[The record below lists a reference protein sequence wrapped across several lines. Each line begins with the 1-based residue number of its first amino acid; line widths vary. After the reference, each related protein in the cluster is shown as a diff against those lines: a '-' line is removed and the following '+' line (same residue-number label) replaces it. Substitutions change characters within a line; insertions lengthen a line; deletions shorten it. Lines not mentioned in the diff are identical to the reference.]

1 MKRFLI
7 LLGLLHAGLVLKS
20 QETISALEYFID
32 DDPGYG
38 AATSVSITS
47 GTSITESLQI
57 NTSSLSVGFHTLFI
71 RVQNSAGDWGIPE
84 SRLVYVDPS
93 GTGIVNIQSLEYFID
108 DDPGYGNGTAFSA
121 FSAAQV
127 VSQMESIA
135 TSTLSVGFHTLYV
148 RAQAEGGS
156 WGIPEPRLIY
166 VDPSGTGIVNIDQLE
181 YFIDDDPGYGSGTG
195 FTAFS
200 AAQVISEMETIST
213 SSLSTG
219 FHTLFIRA
227 RAEGGS
233 WGIPESRLIYV
244 DPSGT
249 GTVNI
254 DQLEY
259 FIDDDPGYGNGT
271 GFTAFSAA
279 QVISEMETIST
290 STLSTGFHTLFIR
303 ARAEG
308 GSWGI
313 PESRLIYVDPSGI
326 GMVKI
331 ESLEYFFDDDPGY
344 GNGTAF
350 TAFTAEEVVSQMESL
365 PTSTLSLGFHR
376 LFIRAKA
383 EGGSWGI
390 PESRLVYVDQS
401 GPGPAIVDKLEYFIG
416 DDPGYGNGTDIPVTS
431 GISIDE
437 MFTVLSTSLVIG
449 ENQITIR
456 ARDENGRWGIGET
469 RTFNNYAPSRELDSV
484 SLIAIYDQTA
494 GASWTNNSNWLST
507 AIDNW
512 FGVTVSG
519 DRVTELDL
527 NNNNLVGVLPEAF
540 GFLEEAISYDLSSN
554 QLSDSVPSSIDLL
567 INLGQLTLDDNNLSD
582 FPNVTLASLNTLN
595 LDSNAFEFGVLEP
608 YASVSSF
615 TYDNQANLST
625 DFDTLVNVGDT
636 FDHTFDVSGSNN
648 VYQWTLNGSAI
659 SGATANR
666 LNLSINPV
674 DTGAYILEVTNTE
687 LPDLTLRS
695 GVLNYRIPILQ
706 ADSMLLVGLYDQTD
720 GANWTNNTGWLSDN
734 LSNWTGVTLVD
745 DRVSEINLASNAL
758 QGEAPNDLF
767 YLEELTQM
775 NLSGNSLT
783 AIPDLSGIAGLS
795 SFDVS
800 SNQLEFDDLEPNAS
814 ISGLVYTPQ
823 AELTSDRDTL
833 HKVGEALAFD
843 IVTGGTNTYQWNK
856 DNVAIAGE
864 TNASLTFS
872 AANFEDE
879 GLYRLDVTNASLPD
893 LTLTT
898 GNITLSI
905 DAIERDSTALVA
917 FYNALG
923 GASWANNSNW
933 LTGNLGTWNGV
944 TLDGNKV
951 TLIEL
956 PSNNLLGDVPDELS
970 EVDQLQVIDLSG
982 NGLTGLPDLSSL
994 SLATSID
1001 VSSNQL
1007 EFDDLESN
1015 SSLESLMTY
1024 SPQAEL
1030 TSDIDTLIDITADYT
1045 MQSPAGGAGNIYQW
1059 FLDAV
1064 AITGATADEFTVSD
1078 IGFSNEG
1085 TYELQVTNTSFP
1097 DLTLTSGTFQ
1107 VNVST
1112 ISRDSTA
1119 LVALYND
1126 LDGSNWPNQ
1135 SNWLSGNLNS
1145 WEGIVVSDHTVVGID
1160 LSNNGLSGTVPADLA
1175 NIDQLDSL
1183 NLSGNQINGL
1193 PLLTGLTQA
1202 TKINVSNNA
1211 LEFDDLEPNGSLESI
1226 MTYSPQ
1232 AVLSSASDTLIALG
1246 ANLSLELNTAGANN
1260 SYQWLR
1266 DNTSISG
1273 ETNDVIA
1280 LSPIDFEDAGQYVLQ
1295 VNNSSFPDLTLASGL
1310 FQVKVSS
1317 ISRDST
1323 ALVNLY
1329 NALNGT
1335 NWPKQEN
1342 WLSGTLDTWQG
1353 VVIGEDKVV
1362 GLNLSD
1368 NDLSGVVP
1376 ADLLDIDQLDSLDL
1390 SGNDLTGLPVLTSL
1404 SLATKI
1410 NLSENRL
1417 DFGDLEGNES
1427 IETLLTYAP
1436 QANLTEDSELLVEI
1450 GEQAVFTVTEES
1462 SGASYQWHKDD
1473 IDLDGQNG
1481 LTLTI
1486 DDAQVEAEGI
1496 YTLGASHPDFPDL
1509 MLSSGKFQLKVSSL
1523 QRDRIALLNIY
1534 DATGGTNW
1542 TSDAKL
1548 WPDQEIS
1555 TWIGIRIEN
1564 NRVVEIDLDNEG
1576 MVGELPSDIND
1587 IRNLEL
1593 VNLSNNK
1600 LTGIPTI
1607 QGLDQLTSFNVSEN
1621 FLDFGDLEPNTAVT
1635 GISYTPQQLFG
1646 STESILSPKGTD
1658 VVLDRSVEGSA
1669 NVYAWTVNGP
1679 VASGV
1684 IEDATNG
1691 TLTVT
1696 NIDYSNMGTY
1706 QVAVTNE
1713 NVADL
1718 TLQSQ
1723 PFDVL
1728 ATVDISLLP
1737 LYRDIDDELTILD
1750 EGDAQLHRVTGL
1762 GGFDSLSMVALAG
1775 DAVLFDEVVLDNY
1788 LISINTDTLLIRQ
1801 KDTRTDSVR
1810 VLPSYYRSTFL
1821 WEEADTIF
1829 LRDGLEDTLFLQ
1841 QRPRVALDGDGE
1853 VGLLVE
1859 SDFLENGGKEAER
1872 IEARRKVKRAGC
1884 SLRRRRRASGG
1895 RPENEDEF
1903 ELVAYKETD
1912 DNGRVTFENLPP
1924 DTYRL
1929 NIEYPGIPMDPNTFI
1944 EFEVGANGMEDNVL
1958 ELEATITEEGIAV
1971 ELVEE
1976 LGFLRNYFKNLS
1988 IYPNPVANEL
1998 NISYEK
2004 LMSKHVSVQLLNL
2017 HGQLILERK
2026 VQKGLEQQMQLD
2038 MSNFDTGIYLL
2049 RFIDRSYK
2057 IPSIVTYRVMKQ

>member
-20 QETISALEYFID
+20 QETISALEHFID

-47 GTSITESLQI
+47 GTSISESLQI
-57 NTSSLSVGFHTLFI
+57 NTSSLSIGFHTLFI
-71 RVQNSAGDWGIPE
+71 RVQNSAGAWGIPE

-108 DDPGYGNGTAFSA
+108 DDPGYGSGTAFTA
-121 FSAAQV
+121 FTAAQAI
-127 VSQMESIA
+127 SQMESVA
-135 TSTLSVGFHTLYV
+135 TSSLSVGFHTLYV

-166 VDPSGTGIVNIDQLE
+166 VDPSGTGIVNIQSLE
-181 YFIDDDPGYGSGTG
+181 YFIDDDPGYGSGTA
-195 FTAFS
+195 FTAFT
-200 AAQVISEMETIST
+200 AAQAISQVESVAT
-213 SSLSTG
+213 SSLSEGFHTLYVRAQAEGGSWGIPEPRLIYVDPSGTGIVNIQSLEYFIDDDPGYGNGTAFTAFTAAQAISQMESVNTSALSVG
-219 FHTLFIRA
+219 FHTLFVRA
-227 RAEGGS
+227 QAEGGS

-279 QVISEMETIST
+279 QVISEMETVST
-290 STLSTGFHTLFIR
+290 SSLSTGFHTLFLR

-326 GMVKI
+326 GMVNI

-416 DDPGYGNGTDIPVTS
+416 DDPGFGNGTDIPVTS

-437 MFTVLSTSLVIG
+437 MFTVLSSSLVVG
-449 ENQITIR
+449 QNQITIR

-469 RTFNNYAPSRELDSV
+469 RTFTNYAPSRELDSV
-484 SLIAIYDQTA
+484 SLIAIYDETA
-494 GASWTNNSNWLST
+494 GASWTNNANWLST
-507 AIDNW
+507 DIDNW

-554 QLSDSVPSSIDLL
+554 QLTDSVPSSIDLL
-567 INLGQLTLDDNNLSD
+567 INLGQLTLDDNILSD

-595 LDSNAFEFGVLEP
+595 LDSNAFEFGALEP

-615 TYDNQANLST
+615 TYDNQATLST
-625 DFDTLVNVGDT
+625 DLDTLVNVGDT

-659 SGATANR
+659 SGATTNN

-674 DTGAYILEVTNTE
+674 DTGAYVLEVTNTE
-687 LPDLTLRS
+687 LPDLALQS

-706 ADSMLLVGLYDQTD
+706 ADSMLLVELYNQTD
-720 GANWTNNTGWLSDN
+720 GTNWTDNTGWLSDN
-734 LSNWTGVTLVD
+734 LSNWMGVTLVS
-745 DRVSEINLASNAL
+745 DRVSQVDLSSNAL
-758 QGEAPNDLF
+758 QGEAPGDLL

-783 AIPDLSGIAGLS
+783 AIPDLSSIAGLTN
-795 SFDVS
+795 FDVS
-800 SNQLEFDDLEPNAS
+800 SNLLEFDDLEPNAS

-833 HKVGEALAFD
+833 HKVDEALTFS
-843 IVTGGTNTYQWNK
+843 IVTGGSNAYQWNK
-856 DNVAIAGE
+856 DNTAITGE
-864 TNASLTFS
+864 TNASLTF
-872 AANFEDE
+872 ATPNFDDE
-879 GLYRLDVTNASLPD
+879 GTYQLDVTNSSLPD
-893 LTLTT
+893 LTLST
-898 GNITLSI
+898 GDINLSI

-923 GASWANNSNW
+923 GASWTNNSNW

-944 TLDGNKV
+944 TLGGHKV
-951 TLIEL
+951 SQIEL
-956 PSNNLLGDVPDELS
+956 PSNNLNGDVPGELS
-970 EVDQLQVIDLSG
+970 EVDQLEVIDLSG
-982 NGLTGLPDLSSL
+982 NGLTGLPNLSPL
-994 SLATSID
+994 ALATTIN
-1001 VSSNQL
+1001 VSGNAL

-1015 SSLESLMTY
+1015 SSLESVM
-1024 SPQAEL
+1024 
-1030 TSDIDTLIDITADYT
+1030 
-1045 MQSPAGGAGNIYQW
+1045 N
-1059 FLDAV
+1059 
-1064 AITGATADEFTVSD
+1064 
-1078 IGFSNEG
+1078 
-1085 TYELQVTNTSFP
+1085 
-1097 DLTLTSGTFQ
+1097 
-1107 VNVST
+1107 
-1112 ISRDSTA
+1112 
-1119 LVALYND
+1119 
-1126 LDGSNWPNQ
+1126 
-1135 SNWLSGNLNS
+1135 
-1145 WEGIVVSDHTVVGID
+1145 
-1160 LSNNGLSGTVPADLA
+1160 
-1175 NIDQLDSL
+1175 
-1183 NLSGNQINGL
+1183 
-1193 PLLTGLTQA
+1193 
-1202 TKINVSNNA
+1202 
-1211 LEFDDLEPNGSLESI
+1211 
-1226 MTYSPQ
+1226 YSPQ
-1232 AVLSSASDTLIALG
+1232 AVLSSDIDTLVALG
-1246 ANLSLELNTAGANN
+1246 SNMSLQLMTAGANN
-1260 SYQWLR
+1260 SYQWQK
-1266 DNTSISG
+1266 DNTNIDG
-1273 ETNDVIA
+1273 ETNDAIA
-1280 LSPIDFEDAGQYVLQ
+1280 LNPIAFDDAGEYVLQ
-1295 VNNSSFPDLTLASGL
+1295 VNNTSFPDLTLASGL
-1310 FQVKVSS
+1310 FRVKVSS

-1335 NWPKQEN
+1335 NWPKQDN

-1368 NDLSGVVP
+1368 NNLSGEVP
-1376 ADLLDIDQLDSLDL
+1376 SDLLDIDQIDSLDL
-1390 SGNDLTGLPVLTSL
+1390 SGNALTGLPVLTSL

-1410 NLSENRL
+1410 NLSENQL

-1450 GEQAVFTVTEES
+1450 GEQAVFTVNEES
-1462 SGASYQWHKDD
+1462 AGASYQWQKDD
-1473 IDLDGQNG
+1473 VDLDGENG
-1481 LTLTI
+1481 LSLTI
-1486 DDAQVEAEGI
+1486 DDTQIEAEGF
-1496 YTLGASHPDFPDL
+1496 YVLGASHPDFPDL
-1509 MLSSGKFQLKVSSL
+1509 SLSSGKFQLKVSSL

-1534 DATGGTNW
+1534 EATGGADW
-1542 TSDAKL
+1542 VSDANL
-1548 WPDQEIS
+1548 WPGQDIS
-1555 TWIGIRIEN
+1555 TWVGIRIAN
-1564 NRVVEIDLDNEG
+1564 NRVVEIDLENEG
-1576 MVGELPSDIND
+1576 MIGDLPSDIND

-1607 QGLDQLTSFNVSEN
+1607 QGLDQLTSFNVSVN
-1621 FLDFGDLEPNTAVT
+1621 FLDFGDLEPNTEVT
-1635 GISYTPQQLFG
+1635 GITYTPQQPFG
-1646 STESILSPKGTD
+1646 STESILSPKSTN
-1658 VVLDRSVEGSA
+1658 VLLDRSVSGSA

-1696 NIDYSNMGTY
+1696 DIDYNNMGTY
-1706 QVAVTNE
+1706 QVAITNE
-1713 NVADL
+1713 NVSGL
-1718 TLQSQ
+1718 TLESQ

-1750 EGDAQLHRVTGL
+1750 EGDAQLHRVTDL
-1762 GGFDSLSMVALAG
+1762 GGFDSLSTVALAG
-1775 DAVLFDEVVLDNY
+1775 DAIIFDEVVLDNY
-1788 LISINTDTLLIRQ
+1788 LISVNTDTLLIRQ

-1829 LRDGLEDTLFLQ
+1829 LRDILEDTIFLQ

-1859 SDFLENGGKEAER
+1859 SDFLENRGKEAQR

-1895 RPENEDEF
+1895 RPENEGEF

-1976 LGFLRNYFKNLS
+1976 LGFLRNYFKDLS
-1988 IYPNPVANEL
+1988 IYPNPVTNEL

-2017 HGQLILERK
+2017 QGQLMLERK
-2026 VQKGLEQQMQLD
+2026 VQQGLEQRMELD
-2038 MSNFDTGIYLL
+2038 MSDFDTGIYLL